1 VAAVAAYDSRG
12 FASPDWHGFR
22 GSETPRS

>member
-1 VAAVAAYDSRG
+1 VAAYDSRG